1 MVWCWRRYAEQSKM
15 NRRYSLWLSGD
26 LMLLLFMA
34 MVIYT
39 FPLEPSIPYLQFTYS
54 ENAFK
59 AVLEQWGSEGI
70 EQFRR
75 HFVIDF
81 PFLVSYGIFG
91 FLFSKNSPILSRQTT
106 VIRSFMV
113 WGLPVAASLDAVE
126 NLIHLHLIAGANE
139 PHPHFILLQ
148 ASWPAAS
155 GCLSQHL
162 SLPRP
167 ISGIKPV

>member
-1 MVWCWRRYAEQSKM
+1 M

-106 VIRSFMV
+106 VIRSFMI
-113 WGLPVAASLDAVE
+113 WGLPVAAGLDAVE
-126 NLIHLHLIAGANE
+126 NLIHLHLITSANE
-139 PHPHFILLQ
+139 TPSALYLAAGIVAGSKWLLIAAFVVATAYFWRK
-148 ASWPAAS
+148 ASLAKS
-155 GCLSQHL
+155 
-162 SLPRP
+162 
-167 ISGIKPV
+167 K